1 MLFRL
6 PRHML
11 SSVFGFPRSVITA
24 VFVTVALGSASE
36 AFCNEN
42 KETNPVRVEVR
53 QASDGHWQLLRNGAP
68 MTIKA
73 VASGRHTPHLELI
86 ATTGANTIRTYSIPD
101 PTTTKGPDI
110 LKPTIDYFD
119 RARAQNL
126 FVIPGIWLNRQDK
139 WIDYNNTDPAQ
150 NPALARQRERVRSIV
165 RALKN
170 HPALLIWGLGN
181 ETEHPFAKTVHAP
194 LWREINH
201 LARIIKEEDPGH
213 PVMVTI
219 AGTSRWRIQALK
231 THCPDVDI
239 LGVNA
244 YRAAL
249 HLPADLDRGGWSGP
263 VFLGEYGPLGH
274 WEVSKTPWDAP
285 IEPTGE
291 EKADTY
297 ARGWTAALGDPKGR
311 VLGAAAFLWGQKQEA
326 TGTWYGMFL
335 ETGER
340 TPAIDAVTRIWTGKS
355 LPHPAPRIEKLT
367 TPLKQ
372 ANVLPATEV
381 PVSLEASA
389 HDGSPLTCEWKVI
402 QESGER
408 WGQGNKQKA
417 PPVIPGCIL
426 PPAGGTAIDGPSVIV
441 RTPQK
446 PGAYRLFV
454 FVRDSHG
461 GGNTRNVP
469 FLVTE

>member
-1 MLFRL
+1 MFFPVYHFFRPL
-6 PRHML
+6 IATLAAIVVLASHVGA
-11 SSVFGFPRSVITA
+11 S
-24 VFVTVALGSASE
+24 GSHDRDTHSA
-36 AFCNEN
+36 
-42 KETNPVRVEVR
+42 RVEIR
-53 QASDGHWQLLRNGAP
+53 QISGGHWQLLRNGVP
-68 MTIKA
+68 FSPIKA
-73 VASGRHTPHLELI
+73 VASGRSTPHFDLI
-86 ATTGANTIRTYSIPD
+86 ATAGANTIRTYSIPD
-101 PTTTKGPDI
+101 PTTAKGIDV
-110 LKPTIDYFD
+110 LKPTLEFLD
-119 RARAQNL
+119 RAYAQNL

-139 WIDYNNTDPAQ
+139 WVDYNDIDPETNA
-150 NPALARQRERVRSIV
+150 ALARQRERVRAIV
-165 RALKN
+165 RALKG
-170 HPALLIWGLGN
+170 HPALLVWGLGN
-181 ETEHPFAKTVHAP
+181 ETEHPFAKAIHAP

-201 LARIIKEEDPGH
+201 LARIIKEEDPDH

-219 AGTSRWRIQALK
+219 AGTARWRMQALK
-231 THCPDVDI
+231 MHCPDVDI

-249 HLPADLDRGGWSGP
+249 RLPSDLDRGGWNGP

-274 WEVSKTPWDAP
+274 WEVPKTPWDAP
-285 IEPTGE
+285 IEQTAE

-297 ARGWTAALGDPKGR
+297 EQGWRAALDDPKGR

-340 TPAIDAVTRIWTGKS
+340 TPAIDALTRIWAGKI
-355 LPHPAPRIEKLT
+355 LPHPAPRIGE
-367 TPLKQ
+367 LKTSLNQ
-372 ANVLPATEV
+372 AEV
-381 PVSLEASA
+381 SPSVEIAVSLEASS
-389 HDGSPLTCEWKVI
+389 HDGRPLTYEWKVI

-417 PPVIPGCIL
+417 PPVIAGCIL
-426 PPAGGTAIDGPSVIV
+426 PPAGGTATDGPSIIV

-446 PGAYRLFV
+446 SGAYRLFV
-454 FVRDSHG
+454 FVRDDHG